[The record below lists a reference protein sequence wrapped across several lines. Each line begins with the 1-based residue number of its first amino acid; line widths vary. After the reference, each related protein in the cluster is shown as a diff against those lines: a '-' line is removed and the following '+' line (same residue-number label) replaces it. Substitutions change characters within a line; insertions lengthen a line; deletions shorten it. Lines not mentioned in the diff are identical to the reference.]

1 MSEVVFLSNTNI
13 QIAVGSPSGNGVKVG
28 KLYSAPLPEG
38 AVLNGVVMDQER
50 VTDTIKSA
58 WQQYKLPKS
67 EVMLI
72 LNSPQ
77 LRANRIDAPLLA
89 DKKTTDFIARATADT
104 EYGRFTNPIT
114 GWYTVGKDNK
124 TKTQKI
130 VYETAESDFVKTYVE
145 IFEKAGLKL
154 KAIHNGVQLATDYL
168 TRSAAGKT
176 VIYMILDGNSLVTIF
191 FADGK
196 FYYDSTSRVFS
207 QPGTPEFAREIYSS
221 VSSIRQFIS
230 AQHLE
235 VTLKDIM
242 FAGISQPQV
251 STLANDILN
260 MDSEIDISIATP
272 PQGTSISDGQAA
284 FPFYVY
290 PIAGLRKIDEKLPIL
305 KASKQSKSKGEGA
318 GLLKKLILPFAGII
332 ALALIIFGVLTAIKL
347 SKQAELKKINSYIKD
362 PEVIAQVAEY
372 DAMYE
377 NMEEIGTIQGGA
389 DLLNEDIASYP
400 VPDSSVN
407 AKILAAAAAHNVH
420 VRFNT
425 YSSIDGVFS
434 ITASSPIVD
443 DINMFIA
450 DLMSLDIFY
459 SVDYTGYNLVD
470 FTGYDYNYNYNHVT
484 TYEDETVSVWQI
496 NVVCTLAGNEPV
508 PEASE
513 DAGEVN

>member
-13 QIAVGSPSGNGVKVG
+13 QIAVGSPSGNGVKVS

-38 AVLNGVVMDQER
+38 AVLNGVVMDQDR
-50 VTDTIKSA
+50 VTETIKSA

-77 LRANRIDAPLLA
+77 LRANRIDAPIQA

-104 EYGRFTNPIT
+104 EYGRFTNPVT
-114 GWYTVGKDNK
+114 GWYLISKDTK
-124 TKTQKI
+124 AKTQKVI
-130 VYETAESDFVKTYVE
+130 YETADADFVKTYVD

-154 KAIHNGVQLATDYL
+154 KNIHNGVHIATEFF
-168 TRSAAGKT
+168 TKSSAGKT
-176 VIYMILDGNSLVTIF
+176 IIYMILDGNSLVTIF

-235 VTLKDIM
+235 VMLKDIM
-242 FAGISQPQV
+242 FAGINQPQV
-251 STLANDILN
+251 SALSNDILN

-305 KASKQSKSKGEGA
+305 KASKQSKSKAAGA
-318 GLLKKLILPFAGII
+318 GFIKKLILPFAGII
-332 ALALIIFGVLTAIKL
+332 ALAVIAFVVLTAIKA
-347 SKQAELKKINSYIKD
+347 SKQAELKSINSYITD
-362 PEVIAQVAEY
+362 PAVMVQVAEY

-389 DLLNEDIASYP
+389 DLLREDIESYP
-400 VPDSSVN
+400 IPDSSVN
-407 AKILAAAAAHNVH
+407 MKILAAAASHDVEI
-420 VRFNT
+420 RFNT
-425 YSSIDGVFS
+425 YNADSGVFS

-450 DLMSLDIFY
+450 DLMSLDVFY
-459 SVDYTGYNLVD
+459 SVDYTGYNLVNTID
-470 FTGYDYNYNYNHVT
+470 D
-484 TYEDETVSVWQI
+484 DEETSVWQI
-496 NVVCTLAGNEPV
+496 NVVCILAGAEPA
-508 PEASE
+508 PETDVVSE
-513 DAGEVN
+513 SEGEVN

>member
-13 QIAVGSPSGNGVKVG
+13 QIAVGSSAGNGVKVS

-38 AVLNGVVMDQER
+38 AVLNGVVMDR
-50 VTDTIKSA
+50 DLVTDTIKST

-77 LRANRIDAPLLA
+77 LRANRIDAPIQA
-89 DKKTTDFIARATADT
+89 DKKTTDYIARATADT
-104 EYGRFTNPIT
+104 EYGRFTNPVT
-114 GWYTVGKDNK
+114 GWYLIGKDNK
-124 TKTQKI
+124 AKTQKVI
-130 VYETAESDFVKTYVE
+130 YETAESDFVKTYVE

-154 KAIHNGVQLATDYL
+154 KTIHNGVQIATEYLAKG
-168 TRSAAGKT
+168 AAGKT
-176 VIYMILDGNSLVTIF
+176 IIYMILDGNSLVTIF

-207 QPGTPEFAREIYSS
+207 QPGSPEFAREIYSS

-242 FAGISQPQV
+242 FAGINQPQV
-251 STLANDILN
+251 SSLANDILN
-260 MDSEIDISIATP
+260 MDSEIDVSIAVP
-272 PQGTSISDGQAA
+272 PQGSTISDGPAA

-305 KASKQSKSKGEGA
+305 KASKQSKAKGEGA
-318 GLLKKLILPFAGII
+318 GFSKKLILPFAGII
-332 ALALIIFGVLTAIKL
+332 ALALIAFGVLTVIKL
-347 SKQAELKKINSYIKD
+347 SKQSELKEINDYINN
-362 PEVIAQVAEY
+362 PTVVAQVAEY
-372 DAMYE
+372 DAMYA

-389 DLLNEDIASYP
+389 DLLNEDITSYP
-400 VPDSSVN
+400 LPDSSVN
-407 AKILAAAAAHNVH
+407 AKILAAAAAHDVQIK
-420 VRFNT
+420 FNT
-425 YSSIDGVFS
+425 YSATSGVFS

-459 SVDYTGYNLVD
+459 SVNYTGYNLV
-470 FTGYDYNYNYNHVT
+470 T
-484 TYEDETVSVWQI
+484 TEEEESIWQI
-496 NVVCTLAGNEPV
+496 NVVCTLAGNV
-508 PEASE
+508 PTPDASE
-513 DAGEVN
+513 AAGEVN

>member
-1 MSEVVFLSNTNI
+1 MSEVVFLSNTHI
-13 QIAVGSPSGNGVKVG
+13 QIAVGSSAGNGVKVS

-38 AVLNGVVMDQER
+38 AVLNGVVMDR
-50 VTDTIKSA
+50 DLVTDTIKSA

-77 LRANRIDAPLLA
+77 LRANRIDAPIQA
-89 DKKTTDFIARATADT
+89 DKKTTDYIARATADT
-104 EYGRFTNPIT
+104 EYGRFTNPVT
-114 GWYTVGKDNK
+114 GWYTIGKDNK
-124 TKTQKI
+124 AKTQKI
-130 VYETAESDFVKTYVE
+130 IYETAETDFVKTYVE

-154 KAIHNGVQLATDYL
+154 KTIHNGVQIATEYLAKG
-168 TRSAAGKT
+168 AAGKT
-176 VIYMILDGNSLVTIF
+176 IIYMILDGNSLVTIF

-207 QPGTPEFAREIYSS
+207 QPGSPEFAREIYSS

-230 AQHLE
+230 AQRLE

-242 FAGISQPQV
+242 FAGINQPQV
-251 STLANDILN
+251 SALANDILN
-260 MDSEIDISIATP
+260 MDSEIDVSIAVP
-272 PQGTSISDGQAA
+272 PQGSTISDGPSA

-318 GLLKKLILPFAGII
+318 GITKKLILPFAGII
-332 ALALIIFGVLTAIKL
+332 ALALIVFGVLTAVKL
-347 SKQAELKKINSYIKD
+347 AKQSELKELKDYINNPTI
-362 PEVIAQVAEY
+362 VAQVAEY

-389 DLLNEDIASYP
+389 DLLREDIASYP
-400 VPDSSVN
+400 IPDSSIN
-407 AKILAAAAAHNVH
+407 AKILAAASAHDVE

-425 YSSIDGVFS
+425 YDAMSGVFS

-450 DLMSLDIFY
+450 DLMSLDVFY
-459 SVDYTGYNLVD
+459 NVDYTGYNLVQ
-470 FTGYDYNYNYNHVT
+470 DYFNQEEVDT
-484 TYEDETVSVWQI
+484 WQI
-496 NVVCTLAGNEPV
+496 NVVCTLAGNEPA